1 MDLDNFLASLP
12 DYAKDLRINLGNVL
26 RQTELSE
33 QQTWGTAVCC
43 AMTVRQP
50 ALIAVIEEEAARHL
64 DGKAL
69 FAAKAAAALMG
80 MNNVFYRFRHLVGN
94 PEYADHPARLRMQ
107 AIRSHG
113 SDPLDFELWCL
124 AASAVTG
131 CGACMAAHEKTLREK
146 GARAETVAAAV
157 RIAAVIHGLAVAL
170 AEAGQPVLSVPVPA
184 GSH

>member
-1 MDLDNFLASLP
+1 MDLERLLESLP
-12 DYAKDLRINLGNVL
+12 DYAKDLRINLGNLL
-26 RQTELSE
+26 RQSELTE
-33 QQTWGTAVCC
+33 QQAWGTAVCC
-43 AMTVRQP
+43 AMTARNRS
-50 ALIAVIEEEAARHL
+50 LMEAVEAEAARRL
-64 DGKAL
+64 DPKAL
-69 FAAKAAAALMG
+69 FAAKAAASMMG

-94 PEYADHPARLRMQ
+94 PEYGEQPARLRMQ

-146 GARAETVAAAV
+146 GATAEAVTAAV

-170 AEAGQPVLSVPVPA
+170 PVSTP
-184 GSH
+184 